1 MFPMFSPFSV
11 ETEYF
16 FFFSFLE
23 AGCVSL
29 QLYMKSI
36 SHVSKHNINKQ
47 QCCHSCAISR
57 LLSAFGIAFLTLL
70 SPFSSHFSSPQVFSF
85 VPLSRC
91 QVCGL
96 VFFLFVT
103 LTDCFW
109 IQALKQTYFGVS
121 ELSCVFCSQY
131 RVCSL
136 QCTYSCIE
144 MEIKFKCEFCFGW
157 NTQCHYYILALILA
171 NL

>member
-57 LLSAFGIAFLTLL
+57 LLSAFGIAFLTLFFLHFPPISPAPKCFPLYLWVGVRCVVCFFFYLWL
-70 SPFSSHFSSPQVFSF
+70 SLIAFGSKHWNRLILEYLNLAVSF
-85 VPLSRC
+85 VVNIESVAFSARIH
-91 QVCGL
+91 V
-96 VFFLFVT
+96 
-103 LTDCFW
+103 
-109 IQALKQTYFGVS
+109 LKW
-121 ELSCVFCSQY
+121 
-131 RVCSL
+131 
-136 QCTYSCIE
+136 
-144 MEIKFKCEFCFGW
+144 K
-157 NTQCHYYILALILA
+157 
-171 NL
+171 